1 MKKINTNNS
10 ELEQLKKLLLESE
23 LEKLEEL
30 EKKINLIKF
39 ESYDQESILNKIT
52 PLFDRLL
59 LDSLQAKYSKTTG
72 ILSVYV
78 AQIIAR
84 SSKHDAKALSE
95 SLQSIISP
103 AIKKEIEDNRDGM
116 VDTFY
121 PIIGNIVSKY
131 VTQAIKELMETINKN
146 IESGLS
152 FSKYKRKVKA
162 KISGVSET
170 ELLLEE
176 SHSATI
182 YSFLVIQK
190 DTGLLIADAHLDNK
204 KIEDPHMVAS
214 MASAMKDFINDWVD
228 NNTSSREVQILS
240 YGDATLY
247 IESAGSAYIIAF
259 LNDEPDRMLR
269 REINKYFG
277 SLVDEYASFF
287 ANFDG
292 DDSVDEVK
300 DISKNLYTQLNKLYK
315 VDNKEKKSSNTLKYI
330 FIFISLLLIMY
341 GLNISYKWYG
351 KHQLLEEIYAKTAQ
365 KIIINREDNYLTLIG
380 QVDSIEKSH
389 KIESIVK
396 NNSKLNIQN
405 NLSIS
410 LRNMQNNMNLIKE
423 EFKNE
428 INSTQS
434 RESENYNE
442 LKEQISQILT
452 KIDSL
457 KKEKNK
463 LKYILNSKYKM
474 YSLLD
479 EKLKDNICYNSL
491 EHSLDTKQ
499 LNLFTA
505 SSSNL
510 NSTKMNLFK
519 DSLEKYFA
527 IISNYKEYVSQ
538 IVIEGYSDSSGRAK
552 DNMDISQERATTIK
566 IFIENMDIIKKS
578 NMSKLLEVKAF
589 GSSKIVFENDIEDKN
604 ASRRVEVKVI
614 LDNRKVLNK
623 LKRIIGD

>member
-23 LEKLEEL
+23 LKKLEEL
-30 EKKINLIKF
+30 EKKIDLIKF
-39 ESYDQESILNKIT
+39 ESYDQDSILSKIT

-84 SSKHDAKALSE
+84 SSDHNKEELSK
-95 SLQSIISP
+95 SLQPIISP

-152 FSKYKRKVKA
+152 ISKYKRKVKA

-176 SHSATI
+176 SHSTTI

-228 NNTSSREVQILS
+228 NNTSSQEVQILS

-259 LNDEPDRMLR
+259 LDDEPDRTLR

-277 SLVDEYASFF
+277 SLVDAYSSFF
-287 ANFDG
+287 SKFDG

-300 DISKNLYTQLNKLYK
+300 YISQNLYAQLNKLYK
-315 VDNKEKKSSNTLKYI
+315 VDKKEKKNSNTLKYI
-330 FIFISLLLIMY
+330 FMFITFLLLMY
-341 GLNISYKWYG
+341 GLNISYKWYR
-351 KHQLLEEIYAKTAQ
+351 KHQLLEEIYTKTSQ
-365 KIIINREDNYLTLIG
+365 KIIINNENNHLTLIG
-380 QVDSIEKSH
+380 QVDSISKSH
-389 KIESIVK
+389 KIENIVK
-396 NNSKLNIQN
+396 RSTKLDIKN

-410 LRNMQNNMNLIKE
+410 LKNLDNTLKAKDIMINNKIDFTQSQHLKEYKDLKE
-423 EFKNE
+423 EISDILNRLKNLEKSNDRFKNI
-428 INSTQS
+428 INIRS
-434 RESENYNE
+434 
-442 LKEQISQILT
+442 
-452 KIDSL
+452 KIYSKLDDSL
-457 KKEKNK
+457 KNNICYESKTHS
-463 LKYILNSKYKM
+463 LNSK
-474 YSLLD
+474 
-479 EKLKDNICYNSL
+479 E
-491 EHSLDTKQ
+491 

-510 NSTKMNLFK
+510 KDNKMNLFQ
-519 DSLEKYFA
+519 DCLERYLD
-527 IISNYKEYVSQ
+527 IIVDYKEYVSK
-538 IVIEGYSDSSGRAK
+538 IVIEGYSDSSGKLKENIDISSNRAK
-552 DNMDISQERATTIK
+552 KIK
-566 IFIENMDIIKKS
+566 LFIENMPIVKD
-578 NMSKLLEVKAF
+578 NNLNELLRTEAY
-589 GSSKIVFENDIEDKN
+589 GSANSIFIDGKEDKN
-604 ASRRVEVKVI
+604 ASRRVEVKFKI
-614 LDNRKVLNK
+614 DSKKILNK